1 MPNLIQKNTELN
13 IQINTIQTDSILYFL
28 NNNRGELVSSE
39 TIQVKGDSTT
49 ITISEE
55 ITKNLGI
62 GGNDLKVFAISTSVL
77 KPDFYSTSFLVTANQ
92 DRLPE
97 ITKTEIQFIQEQQI
111 VFWILIPVIILI
123 IVIILFL
130 KRRK

>member
-1 MPNLIQKNTELN
+1 
-13 IQINTIQTDSILYFL
+13 
-28 NNNRGELVSSE
+28 
-39 TIQVKGDSTT
+39 
-49 ITISEE
+49 
-55 ITKNLGI
+55 LGI

-77 KPDFYSTSFLVTANQ
+77 KPDFYSTSFLVTDNQ